1 MLALLR
7 ECCFRKYKQNIS
19 TRQTNEDVFFIYRKN
34 NQILFFKTKHFD
46 IKPSITE
53 KFKHNNDNKHTIL
66 KSATKPFN
74 VLLACTHPLITEFAD
89 DLN

>member
-34 NQILFFKTKHFD
+34 NQILFFTTKHFD
-46 IKPSITE
+46 IEPSNTE
-53 KFKHNNDNKHTIL
+53 KFKHNNDNKHTIMNSRRISHFKRL
-66 KSATKPFN
+66 K
-74 VLLACTHPLITEFAD
+74 ACFGH
-89 DLN
+89 